1 MDAAQR
7 KLELWRAATDDEPDV
22 FGIAALLGTI
32 PDTVSA
38 VIRFANS
45 SYVGAVYPVA
55 SVLDAV
61 VRIGG
66 RQVGAIALASLNREI
81 ADRWEMPE
89 LAVDALAVAR
99 AARMIGRLYGFPRRE
114 SETLFVAGLFSSAGA
129 AALSAEDPGY
139 LSWRANQWVKGLSE
153 DQMLRRERM
162 AYEVDH
168 VVAASRLLDE
178 WNMPTSIIDA
188 VASHHEPRN
197 RFDLA
202 LWAGMT
208 VPDSSSPAR
217 CHDTPFGAA
226 MDEIGLA
233 KHVDS
238 VRVEALRYVEAVFG
252 DGEAPGPVAGS
263 KRVAERVA

>member
-1 MDAAQR
+1 MDVVQR
-7 KLELWRAATDDEPDV
+7 KLELWRLASDDEPDV

-66 RQVGAIALASLNREI
+66 RQVGAIALASLNREL
-81 ADRWEMPE
+81 ADRWDIPE
-89 LAVDALAVAR
+89 LAADALAVGR
-99 AARMIGRLYGFPRRE
+99 AARMIGRLYGFPRRD

-129 AALSAEDPGY
+129 AALTAQDAGY
-139 LSWRANQWVKGLSE
+139 LSWRASQWVKGHSE

-162 AYEVDH
+162 AFELDH

-208 VPDSSSPAR
+208 IPDSASAAR
-217 CHDTPFGAA
+217 CHDTSFSAA
-226 MDEIGLA
+226 MDEIGLS

-238 VRVEALRYVEAVFG
+238 VRVAALRYVEAVFG
-252 DGEAPGPVAGS
+252 EGESPRPAVAS
-263 KRVAERVA
+263 KRVAERVG